1 MALVRDK
8 EPIVNA
14 DSLTVAIDETTPARV
29 AVAQPAILVAPALPA
44 PRTTWQRAKR
54 MTEPVI
60 AVLML
65 LALLPVLLVI
75 ALAVKLDSRGP
86 VLFRQR
92 RVGFRMREFP
102 VLKFRTMAHNAP
114 QELHRLYIA
123 ELVHGNGTDADGGLK
138 KMVEDPRI
146 TRVGRFL
153 RKTSLDELP
162 QLFNVVAG
170 QMSLVGP
177 RPAIA
182 YELEHYEDRH
192 FRRFDVLPGLTGLWQ
207 VSGRNELDFHQM
219 LDLDVR
225 YVKESGAAADLQILV
240 RTPITLVRRH
250 AA

>member
-1 MALVRDK
+1 MARLRDK
-8 EPIVNA
+8 EPNVNA
-14 DSLTVAIDETTPARV
+14 DSLTVALDETRPASV
-29 AVAQPAILVAPALPA
+29 ALPA
-44 PRTTWQRAKR
+44 PAIALGRPAPLRRTTWQRSKR
-54 MTEPVI
+54 VTEPVV
-60 AVLML
+60 AVVML
-65 LALLPVLLVI
+65 LALLPVLVLI

-92 RVGFRMREFP
+92 RVGFRMKEFP
-102 VLKFRTMAHNAP
+102 VLKFRTMVHNAP
-114 QELHRLYIA
+114 QELHQRYIA
-123 ELVHGNGTDADGGLK
+123 QLVESNGETQTSLK
-138 KMVEDPRI
+138 KMVDDPRI

-182 YELEHYEDRH
+182 YELEHYEDHH

-207 VSGRNELDFHQM
+207 VSGRNELDFRQM

-225 YVKESGAAADLQILV
+225 YVGEAGAATDLQILV